1 MTHCMTHP
9 LCLEI
14 CEVVAEST
22 VTMLYCYI
30 TIISRLYNM
39 YKYGAHAISKNRV
52 NV

>member
-22 VTMLYCYI
+22 VTIYCYI

-39 YKYGAHAISKNRV
+39 YKYGAHAISKNRD